1 MTRLLNFFVIGLL
14 AGLVIIYQFYRNEHL
29 EGELRLIKQE
39 LGMRNPLDLPGIPIS
54 TDTRM
59 GTLPNDAMSGST
71 SNANQNEIYTS
82 RQNAIT
88 RAIAMSSDAVVG
100 INVVQVKEVRNPLL
114 PADPL
119 YWMLYDER
127 FWPRTVKRRVRN
139 LGSGFIISSDGYIV
153 TNEHV
158 VHDAEQIVVTM
169 THRQKYDAHIV
180 GVDSLLD
187 MALLKIDASG
197 LPSIPW
203 GDSENA
209 IIGEWVIAIGN
220 PYGLFDVNDQPSV
233 SVGVISAMHRD
244 FQSDGRLYTD
254 MIQTDAAINRGNS
267 GGPIL
272 NADGEALGMNTLIFS
287 ETGGSVGIGF
297 AIPAHRI
304 VATIDDLL
312 KGGINRNYWIGI
324 RAVDVSSSR
333 ARMNRMDKAQGAM
346 VTSVEQGSPAARA
359 GIQVED
365 IILELNGKPVLNA
378 IEARSILRS
387 TDLRVGSKL
396 AAKIVRRGGTFDV
409 EMTLAP
415 LPTQTPHAAP
425 SQ

>member
-1 MTRLLNFFVIGLL
+1 MTRILNFFVIGLL
-14 AGLVIIYQFYRNEHL
+14 VGLIVIYQFYQNEKLAGQLHL
-29 EGELRLIKQE
+29 LRQE
-39 LGMRNPLDLPGIPIS
+39 LGMDQPVKEAGAPVSGDVPVGTTDNHLGTPPSLPPHQ
-54 TDTRM
+54 D
-59 GTLPNDAMSGST
+59 
-71 SNANQNEIYTS
+71 EIYAG

-88 RAIAMSSDAVVG
+88 QAIARTENAVVG
-100 INVVQVKEVRNPLL
+100 INVVQVREVQNPLL

-119 YWMLYDER
+119 VWMLFDER
-127 FWPRTVKRRVRN
+127 SWPRTVKQRVKN

-158 VHDAEQIVVTM
+158 VQNAEQVVVT
-169 THRQKYDAHIV
+169 TTARQKYDAKVV
-180 GVDSLLD
+180 GTDPLLD
-187 MALLKIDASG
+187 MALLKIDATG

-244 FQSDGRLYTD
+244 FQSDGRLYSD

-267 GGPIL
+267 GGPLL
-272 NADGEALGMNTLIFS
+272 NADGEAVGMNTLIFS

-312 KGGINRNYWIGI
+312 KGGVNRNYWIGI
-324 RAVDVSSSR
+324 RAVDVSPLR
-333 ARMNRMDKAQGAM
+333 ARLQGLDECEGAL
-346 VTSVEQGSPAARA
+346 VTSVEDGSPAAQS
-359 GIQVED
+359 GIRVED
-365 IILELNGKPVLNA
+365 IILELNGQPVQNA
-378 IEARSILRS
+378 LAASEMLRS

-396 AAKIVRRGGTFDV
+396 SMKILRRGKTLNV

-415 LPTQTPHAAP
+415 LPTHVSQVTP
-425 SQ
+425 

>member
-1 MTRLLNFFVIGLL
+1 MTRVLNFFVIGLL
-14 AGLVIIYQFYRNEHL
+14 VGLVMIYQFYRNEQL

-39 LGMRNPLDLPGIPIS
+39 LGMQNPLDLTGIPVS
-54 TDTRM
+54 TDMRL
-59 GTLPNDAMSGST
+59 GTLPNGAVTGST
-71 SNANQNEIYTS
+71 SVADQNEIYTS

-88 RAIAMSSDAVVG
+88 RAIAMTSDAVVG

-139 LGSGFIISSDGYIV
+139 LGSGFMISSDGYLV

-169 THRQKYDAHIV
+169 TNRQKYDAHIV

-187 MALLKIDASG
+187 MALLKIDATG

-244 FQSDGRLYTD
+244 FQTDGRLYTD

-312 KGGINRNYWIGI
+312 KGGIDRNYWIGI
-324 RAVDVSSSR
+324 RAVDVSPSR
-333 ARMNRMDKAQGAM
+333 ARMNRMEKVQGAL
-346 VTSVEQGSPAARA
+346 VTSVEQGSPAAQA

-365 IILELNGKPVLNA
+365 IILELNGKPVPNA
-378 IEARSILRS
+378 LEARTILKG

-396 AAKIVRRGGTFDV
+396 AAKIARRGSTFDV

-415 LPTQTPHAAP
+415 LPTQTTHAAP
-425 SQ
+425 SR